1 MFCDSGV
8 GEANF
13 KGGGRDLLLWIPYLL
28 GDDVSEDDEVEEMGG
43 VSLDC

>member
-1 MFCDSGV
+1 MLCDSEV

-13 KGGGRDLLLWIPYLL
+13 KGGGRGLLLWIPYLL
-28 GDDVSEDDEVEEMGG
+28 GDDDSEDDEDEVGG